1 MARAGMIRVDVSD
14 AIVNETV
21 HVLRDK
27 FAWSGERL
35 QEAKRQIA
43 SFTNLVKPSHTLDVI
58 KEDPDDNRVLECAQ
72 TAGSDFV
79 VSEDKDLL
87 RLLMFGGAPIVRTAE
102 FLERLIERPS
112 GQEPRKQVDQ

>member
-1 MARAGMIRVDVSD
+1 MVSATLDTNIYVSALQYGGAGARLLGMARARMIRVDVSD

-27 FAWSGERL
+27 FGWSGERL

-43 SFTNLVKPSHTLDVI
+43 SFTNLVTPAQMLDVI

-87 RLLMFGGAPIVRTAE
+87 
-102 FLERLIERPS
+102 
-112 GQEPRKQVDQ
+112 